1 MQILNI
7 KLAMLRKE
15 HGYTQ
20 EQLSDFLNLTRS
32 AISNYELGLNE
43 PSLDTMVAIADL
55 YGVSLDWLM
64 GRTNLRYNFNLE
76 NKENLEVIIKLYETL
91 KDFAITKR

>member
-1 MQILNI
+1 
-7 KLAMLRKE
+7 MLRKE

-43 PSLDTMVAIADL
+43 PSLDTMVAIANL

-76 NKENLEVIIKLYETL
+76 NKENTEVIIKLYETL
-91 KDFAITKR
+91 KDFDITKR

>member
-1 MQILNI
+1 MQDLNI

-32 AISNYELGLNE
+32 AVSNYGLGING
-43 PSLDTMVAIADL
+43 PSLDTMVAIANL

-76 NKENLEVIIKLYETL
+76 DKENLEVIIKLYETL
-91 KDFAITKR
+91 KDFYITKR

>member
-1 MQILNI
+1 MQVLNI

-76 NKENLEVIIKLYETL
+76 DKENLEVIIKLYETL
-91 KDFAITKR
+91 KDFYITKR

>member
-1 MQILNI
+1 MQDLNI

-32 AISNYELGLNE
+32 AVSNYELGINE
-43 PSLDTMVAIADL
+43 PL
-55 YGVSLDWLM
+55 
-64 GRTNLRYNFNLE
+64 
-76 NKENLEVIIKLYETL
+76 
-91 KDFAITKR
+91 

>member
-1 MQILNI
+1 MQDLHI

-76 NKENLEVIIKLYETL
+76 DKENLEVIIKLYETL
-91 KDFAITKR
+91 KDFDINKK

>member
-1 MQILNI
+1 MQDLNI

-76 NKENLEVIIKLYETL
+76 NKENLEVIIKLYESL
-91 KDFAITKR
+91 KDFDITKR

>member
-1 MQILNI
+1 MQDLNI

-76 NKENLEVIIKLYETL
+76 DKENLEVIIKLYETL
-91 KDFAITKR
+91 KDFAITNR

>member
-1 MQILNI
+1 MQDLNI

-55 YGVSLDWLM
+55 YGISLDWLM

-76 NKENLEVIIKLYETL
+76 DKENLEVIIKLYETL
-91 KDFAITKR
+91 KDFYITKR

>member
-1 MQILNI
+1 MQDLNI

-15 HGYTQ
+15 RGYTQ

-76 NKENLEVIIKLYETL
+76 DKENLEVIIKLYETL
-91 KDFAITKR
+91 KDFYITKR

>member
-1 MQILNI
+1 MQDLNI

-20 EQLSDFLNLTRS
+20 EQLSDFLDLTRS

-76 NKENLEVIIKLYETL
+76 DKENLEVIIKLYETL
-91 KDFAITKR
+91 KDFYITKR

>member
-1 MQILNI
+1 MQDLNI

-32 AISNYELGLNE
+32 AVSNYELGINE
-43 PSLDTMVAIADL
+43 PFLDTMVAIANL
-55 YGVSLDWLM
+55 NGLSLDWLM

-76 NKENLEVIIKLYETL
+76 DKENLEVIIKLYETL
-91 KDFAITKR
+91 KDFYITKR

>member
-1 MQILNI
+1 MQDLNI

-76 NKENLEVIIKLYETL
+76 DKENLEVIIKLYAPL
-91 KDFAITKR
+91 KDFYITKR

>member
-1 MQILNI
+1 MQGLNI

-91 KDFAITKR
+91 KDFDINKK

>member
-1 MQILNI
+1 MQDLNI

-20 EQLSDFLNLTRS
+20 EQIADFLNLTRS

-43 PSLDTMVAIADL
+43 PSLDAMVAIADL

-76 NKENLEVIIKLYETL
+76 DKENLEVIIKLYETL
-91 KDFAITKR
+91 KTFDIKKK

>member
-1 MQILNI
+1 MQDLNI

-43 PSLDTMVAIADL
+43 PSLDTMVAIANL

-64 GRTNLRYNFNLE
+64 SRTTERYNYNLE
-76 NKENLEVIIKLYETL
+76 TEANKTAITSIYEAL
-91 KDFAITKR
+91 KDFEITKK

>member
-1 MQILNI
+1 MQDLNI

-32 AISNYELGLNE
+32 AVSNYELGINE
-43 PSLDTMVAIADL
+43 PSLDTMVAIANL

-76 NKENLEVIIKLYETL
+76 DKENLEVIIKLYETL
-91 KDFAITKR
+91 KDFYITKR

>member
-1 MQILNI
+1 MQDLNI

-43 PSLDTMVAIADL
+43 PSLDTMVAIASNPHWV
-55 YGVSLDWLM
+55 Y
-64 GRTNLRYNFNLE
+64 
-76 NKENLEVIIKLYETL
+76 L
-91 KDFAITKR
+91 KGNHEQMFEDAIREYSKN

>member
-1 MQILNI
+1 MQDLNI

-15 HGYTQ
+15 RGYTQ

-43 PSLDTMVAIADL
+43 PSLDTMVAIANL

-91 KDFAITKR
+91 KDFDINKK

>member
-55 YGVSLDWLM
+55 YGASLDWLM

>member
-1 MQILNI
+1 MQDLNI

-15 HGYTQ
+15 RGYTQ

-43 PSLDTMVAIADL
+43 PSLDTMVAIANL

-76 NKENLEVIIKLYETL
+76 DKENLEVIIKLYETL
-91 KDFAITKR
+91 KDFDITKR

>member
-1 MQILNI
+1 
-7 KLAMLRKE
+7 MLRKE
-15 HGYTQ
+15 RGYTQ

-76 NKENLEVIIKLYETL
+76 DKENLEVIIKLYETL
-91 KDFAITKR
+91 KDFYITKR

>member
-1 MQILNI
+1 MQDLNI

-32 AISNYELGLNE
+32 AVSNYELGINE

>member
-1 MQILNI
+1 MDELNI
-7 KLAMLRKE
+7 KLKTLRKE

-76 NKENLEVIIKLYETL
+76 NKENLEVIIKLYESL
-91 KDFAITKR
+91 KDFDITKR

>member
-1 MQILNI
+1 MKDLNT
-7 KLAMLRKE
+7 KLVMLRKE

-20 EQLSDFLNLTRS
+20 EDLSKFLNLTRS
-32 AISNYELGLNE
+32 AIGNYELGINE
-43 PSLDTMVAIADL
+43 PSLDTMVAIANL

-76 NKENLEVIIKLYETL
+76 NKENTEVIIKLYETL
-91 KDFAITKR
+91 LDFDITKR

>member
-1 MQILNI
+1 MQDLNI

-15 HGYTQ
+15 RGYTQ

-43 PSLDTMVAIADL
+43 PSLDTMVAIANL

-76 NKENLEVIIKLYETL
+76 DKENLEVIIKLYETL
-91 KDFAITKR
+91 KDFDINKK

>member
-1 MQILNI
+1 MKDLNT
-7 KLAMLRKE
+7 KLVMLRKE

-20 EQLSDFLNLTRS
+20 EDLSKFLNLTRS
-32 AISNYELGLNE
+32 AIGNYELGINE
-43 PSLDTMVAIADL
+43 PSLDTMVAIANL

-76 NKENLEVIIKLYETL
+76 NKENTEVIIKLYETL
-91 KDFAITKR
+91 KDFDITKR

>member
-91 KDFAITKR
+91 KDFDINKK